1 VDDWH
6 PMEKWQWDLLRALT
20 DAAYVPGGLDWL
32 GRVARRYRRMFCE
45 PILGSIEAMVEVWQ
59 GN

>member
-1 VDDWH
+1 
-6 PMEKWQWDLLRALT
+6 MEKWQWDLLRALT
-20 DAAYVPGGLDWL
+20 EAAYVPGGLDWL